1 MKLNQPKSLPAMRAV
16 DDAGSIRADAIEPMP
31 PPPNEL
37 VERRSNLSENKRDL
51 LEKRLR
57 GRTGRTTEGLLIA
70 PRAKKDRAPLSSAQ
84 QRMWFFSELQPGS
97 AVYNIPFALRL
108 KGALNI
114 PALSAALD
122 AIVLRH
128 EILRTR
134 FVAEEGSPVQVIAEA
149 GPVALP
155 LTDLSGELR
164 PQREATLQRL
174 LAEESRRPFDL
185 GRDLVVRAT
194 LIRLEANEH
203 VLTLIIHHIA
213 SDLWAWGVLL
223 RELGALYDGFA
234 AGQPAA
240 LPALTIQYADYATWE
255 RSWLGSPAIEKQLA
269 YWKQKLAG
277 ASTLLDLPTDH
288 PRPAAISFRG
298 ALARHS
304 LPSAVVEALKQLSRR
319 EDATLFMTLLAAFKV
334 LIFRLTQ
341 QPDVIVGVPTAGR
354 NHPQTEG
361 LIGLFVNTMAVRNDL
376 SGDPAFHLL
385 LHDVKTATLEAL
397 SHQDLP
403 FDKLIGEL
411 RPLRTP
417 GYLPLV
423 QVMFTLQAAVNHDV
437 QLSGL
442 SLTPIDVDPGTARF
456 DLTLVAE
463 QNADSLDL
471 VLEYS
476 TDLFEAATARRMLG
490 QFQTLL
496 EGIVSDSRQ
505 RISQLPILTAAE
517 RHQQLVEWNRTRVDF
532 PLDSSLHQL
541 FEAQAAAHP
550 QREALV
556 AGSRRLTYRELNE
569 RAHHL
574 ACHLRKLGVE
584 RETRVAVFLT
594 RDVEMVITLLAILKA
609 GGAYV
614 AMDPAYPLERLAF
627 ILQDSCAA
635 IVATQRSLLAALPP
649 SSGKIVVVDELPA
662 SSRGVDSMSWV
673 PTAAHDRDLAYVIY
687 TSGSTGRPKGVAI
700 EHRNAVAFVRW
711 AETVFSAR
719 ELAGVLAGTSI
730 CFDLSVFEIFVPLSV
745 GGKIILAENPLALPG
760 LPAANEVRLINTVPS
775 VMREV
780 LRLGL
785 PASVETVNLAGEPL
799 PTDLVDQLYALPHI
813 KVVYDLYGPSETT
826 TYSTFARRERAAR
839 PTIGRPIANTELY
852 LLDCHLE
859 PVPIGV
865 TGELFIG
872 GSGVARGY
880 LDRPALTAERF
891 IAHPFSAQPDARL
904 YRTGDLGRYRP
915 DGNVDYLGRSDDQI
929 KIRGFRIEPAEIEAA
944 LRAHLGIVDAV
955 VVASERGAS
964 DRRLVAYVVSKPA
977 VERECDVDFRAF
989 LRRTLPEPMIPSAF
1003 IPVDAIPRT
1012 ANGKV
1017 NRSALPD
1024 ENAVN
1029 AAPVRTNVAP
1039 RDPLE
1044 TQLVEIWETVLGT
1057 KPIGINDRF
1066 FDLGGHS
1073 LLAVRLALVIE
1084 KSLECRLPV
1093 AALFQAPSIAELAAL
1108 MRARG
1113 QPVPLALVALQPN
1126 GHRPPLFLAHAMGG
1140 GNLWGYANIARE
1152 LGDDQPVYA
1161 FKPCEP
1167 EQLATFPTIE
1177 SMATHYLKE
1186 MRHIQPHGPY
1196 RLGGY
1201 CFGGNIAYEMACQLE
1216 AAGETVSVLALLNAW
1231 PANSGHDRI
1240 TWSPRTAVKF
1250 VVNVGYW
1257 TMRWWQWPVKTRLRF
1272 FSWKVQTAKKKIS
1285 RWLGGRRPRSEG
1297 EIELLVDLSEVSA
1310 GERKLWQGHLRALN
1324 AYHPRPYGGNIT
1336 LLRTTGYPFY
1346 SSFDRAHGWRALVG
1360 HRVTVRFVPGTHE
1373 TIMVDPFVASLA
1385 RELRSQL
1392 NAPATAPRPRLD
1404 SSPLLNQARAN
1415 PPN

>member
-1 MKLNQPKSLPAMRAV
+1 MKPSA
-16 DDAGSIRADAIEPMP
+16 S
-31 PPPNEL
+31 EL
-37 VERRSNLSENKRDL
+37 IGRRSSLSENKRDL

-57 GRTGRTTEGLLIA
+57 GQTGPTAAAASLIV
-70 PRAKKDRAPLSSAQ
+70 PRDQQDRAPLSSAQ

-108 KGALNI
+108 TGELNL
-114 PALSAALD
+114 PALRAALD
-122 AIVLRH
+122 AIALRH
-128 EILRTR
+128 EILRTH
-134 FVAEEGSPVQVIAEA
+134 FVTEGGSPVQIVAAA

-155 LTDLSGELR
+155 RTDLSSEPNGQGE
-164 PQREATLQRL
+164 EILQRL
-174 LAEESRRPFDL
+174 LVEECRRPFDL
-185 GRDLVVRAT
+185 GRDLIVRAT
-194 LIRLEANEH
+194 LIRMAENDH
-203 VLTLIIHHIA
+203 VLTLVVHHIA
-213 SDLWAWGVLL
+213 SDLWAWAILL
-223 RELGALYDGFA
+223 RELGSLYDSFA
-234 AGQPAA
+234 AGKPLA
-240 LPALTIQYADYATWE
+240 LPALAIQYADYAAWE
-255 RSWLGSPAIEKQLA
+255 RAWLGNPAIGKQLA
-269 YWKQKLAG
+269 YWKQKLTG
-277 ASTLLDLPTDH
+277 ASALLDLPTDH

-298 ALARHS
+298 AILRHS
-304 LPSAVVEALKQLSRR
+304 LPPTVVEALIQLSRR

-334 LIFRLTQ
+334 LLFRLTQ
-341 QPDVIVGVPTAGR
+341 QPDVVVGVPTAGR
-354 NHPQTEG
+354 THAQTEG
-361 LIGLFVNTMAVRNDL
+361 LIGLFVNTLAVRSDL
-376 SGDPAFHLL
+376 SADPAFHVL
-385 LHDVKTATLEAL
+385 LHDVKRATVEAL

-403 FDKLIGEL
+403 FDKLIEEL
-411 RPLRTP
+411 RPARAA

-423 QVMFTLQAAVNHDV
+423 QVMFTLQPAVNHGV
-437 QLSGL
+437 QLAGL
-442 SLTPIDVDPGTARF
+442 AVTPIDVDPGTARF

-463 QNADSLDL
+463 QKAEGVEL

-476 TDLFEAATARRMLG
+476 ADLFEAATVRRMLG

-496 EGIVSDSRQ
+496 EGIVADSRQ

-517 RHQQLVEWNRTRVDF
+517 RHQLLVEWNRTHVDF
-532 PLDSSLHQL
+532 PRDSGLHQL
-541 FEAQAAAHP
+541 FEATAALHP

-556 AGSRRLTYRELNE
+556 AGSRRLTYRELNG
-569 RAHHL
+569 RADQL

-594 RDVEMVITLLAILKA
+594 RDAEMVITLLAILKA

-627 ILQDSCAA
+627 ILQDSCAG
-635 IVATQRSLLAALPP
+635 IVATQRSLLSALPP
-649 SSGKIVVVDELPA
+649 SSGKVVVVDELPA
-662 SSRGVDSMSWV
+662 SSRAADSMSAV
-673 PTAAHDRDLAYVIY
+673 PTAACDRDLAYVIY

-700 EHRNAVAFVRW
+700 EHRHAVAFVRW

-730 CFDLSVFEIFVPLSV
+730 CFDLSVFEIFVPLSL

-760 LPAANEVRLINTVPS
+760 LPAASEVRLINTVPS

-785 PASVETVNLAGEPL
+785 PSSVETVNLAGEPL
-799 PTDLVDQLYALPHI
+799 PADLVDQLYALPHI
-813 KVVYDLYGPSETT
+813 KVVYDLYGPTETT
-826 TYSTFARRERAAR
+826 TYSTFTRRERGAR

-852 LLDCHLE
+852 VLDRHLE
-859 PVPIGV
+859 PVPLGV

-891 IAHPFSAQPDARL
+891 IVHPFSAQSEARL
-904 YRTGDLGRYRP
+904 YRTGDLCRYRP

-929 KIRGFRIEPAEIEAA
+929 KIRGFRIEPAEIESA
-944 LRAHLGIVDAV
+944 LRAHPGIVDAV
-955 VVASERGAS
+955 VVATERGAGE
-964 DRRLVAYVVSKPA
+964 RRLVAYVVSKPVA
-977 VERECDVDFRAF
+977 ERECDVDFRAF

-1003 IPVDAIPRT
+1003 ISLDAIPRT

-1017 NRSALPD
+1017 NRSALPEED
-1024 ENAVN
+1024 AAN
-1029 AAPVRTNVAP
+1029 AAPTRTHLAP
-1039 RDPLE
+1039 RDELE

-1057 KPIGINDRF
+1057 KPIGVNDRF

-1073 LLAVRLALVIE
+1073 LLAVRLASVIE

-1108 MRARG
+1108 LRARG
-1113 QPVPLALVALQPN
+1113 QPAPRALVALQPK

-1152 LGDDQPVYA
+1152 LGDEQPVYA

-1167 EQLATFPTIE
+1167 EQLAAFPTIE
-1177 SMATHYLKE
+1177 SMATHYLQE
-1186 MRHIQPHGPY
+1186 MRRLQPRGPY

-1231 PANSGHDRI
+1231 PANGGHNRI
-1240 TWSPRTAVKF
+1240 AWSPRTSVKF
-1250 VVNVGYW
+1250 AVNLGYW

-1272 FSWKVQTAKKKIS
+1272 FSWKAQTAKKKIS
-1285 RWLGGRRPRSEG
+1285 RWLAPARRRHEG
-1297 EIELLVDLSEVSA
+1297 EIELLVDLTDVSA
-1310 GERKLWQGHLRALN
+1310 GEKTLWQAHLQALH
-1324 AYHPRPYGGNIT
+1324 AYHPRPYGGQIT

-1346 SSFDRAHGWRALVG
+1346 SSFDYAHGWRALAG
-1360 HRVTVRFVPGTHE
+1360 ERVAVRMVPGMHE
-1373 TIMVDPFVASLA
+1373 TLLVDPFVASVA
-1385 RELRSQL
+1385 RELEREFRRTSDR
-1392 NAPATAPRPRLD
+1392 T
-1404 SSPLLNQARAN
+1404 
-1415 PPN
+1415 